1 MQDIEKSLN
10 EIGELV
16 LFLPENESE
25 EHGKPKQHALSMI
38 EETKRKIEGF
48 LTDAE
53 VEAIQEENEQLKLDL
68 MNTEERVAEL
78 ERDLKTLSERICS
91 PPEKRMKTSTHT
103 TMSIAI
109 TP

>member
-1 MQDIEKSLN
+1 
-10 EIGELV
+10 
-16 LFLPENESE
+16 
-25 EHGKPKQHALSMI
+25 MI

-48 LTDAE
+48 VTDAE
-53 VEAIQEENEQLKLDL
+53 VEATQEENEQLKLDL

-78 ERDLKTLSERICS
+78 ERDLKTLSERERDLKTLSERICS
-91 PPEKRMKTSTHT
+91 PPEKRMKTSTYP